1 MREEYNSVLSTL
13 TEADKIGRFGRYRYI
28 GKTQI
33 SADYIGRSLLISIS
47 AIRLNRRWLFLVT
60 ARGRQSDA
68 RRDKRI
74 PGNRW
79 GGNCHC
85 TAGLR
90 FCNYCLSLW
99 LLPLTDSSPC
109 GQCRVVSEEGRRRT
123 GPRHVAGH
131 RPWTTIL
138 CAGEV
143 FTTSLRS
150 IRSWMLAVPLSYGER
165 QR

>member
-1 MREEYNSVLSTL
+1 MRDEYNRVLSTP

-74 PGNRW
+74 PGNR
-79 GGNCHC
+79 
-85 TAGLR
+85 
-90 FCNYCLSLW
+90 
-99 LLPLTDSSPC
+99 
-109 GQCRVVSEEGRRRT
+109 
-123 GPRHVAGH
+123 
-131 RPWTTIL
+131 
-138 CAGEV
+138 
-143 FTTSLRS
+143 
-150 IRSWMLAVPLSYGER
+150 
-165 QR
+165 